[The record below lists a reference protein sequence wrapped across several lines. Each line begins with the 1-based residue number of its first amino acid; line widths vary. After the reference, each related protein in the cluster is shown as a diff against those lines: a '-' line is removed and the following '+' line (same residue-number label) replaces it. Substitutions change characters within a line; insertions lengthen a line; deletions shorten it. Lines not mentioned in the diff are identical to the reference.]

1 MDNVQSRNHYLQVRN
16 TSLLYY
22 SVSDT
27 VRSNRSNA
35 STYFGNNDSRESDTL
50 STYSGNM
57 TRGSVKNIRR
67 AVDIMLQITP
77 TQRIYNPILS
87 KEVDFR
93 LSFIT
98 LTVSDNTRFISGKEC
113 YEKCLKPFLDWLRRS
128 QKCNTYI
135 WKAERQKATTFD
147 GAIKNSKGQIHY
159 HITCNAFINYDT
171 LRKKWNSLQK
181 EAGYLVPFAEKYKHY
196 NPNSTDIHSV
206 YKVENIEAYLTKYIS
221 KAPEKMDNESAEE
234 FKARCTVDGKVWDCS
249 SNLRGTK
256 YFKTEYNDAIH
267 DKLQMNTLIG
277 NLKKLDIE
285 HVSFYCLNRGKCE
298 NYLGASAWLDYCFY
312 KRNIKNGSITQQTE

>member
-171 LRKKWNSLQK
+171 LERNGIAYKKRQVTWYRLPRNTNTTILTLQI
-181 EAGYLVPFAEKYKHY
+181 Y
-196 NPNSTDIHSV
+196 TV
-206 YKVENIEAYLTKYIS
+206 YTKLKIS
-221 KAPEKMDNESAEE
+221 KRTSLSTFPKHLRRWIM
-234 FKARCTVDGKVWDCS
+234 KVQ
-249 SNLRGTK
+249 K
-256 YFKTEYNDAIH
+256 
-267 DKLQMNTLIG
+267 
-277 NLKKLDIE
+277 NLKLDA
-285 HVSFYCLNRGKCE
+285 R
-298 NYLGASAWLDYCFY
+298 
-312 KRNIKNGSITQQTE
+312 